1 MNIEESR
8 KLERDKY
15 ESIYVDKDQ
24 HYRKRNDSRGY
35 GRGNHGKNIRN
46 HKTSHEIL
54 ENQRKSYIILGNC
67 FEIIEKLMK
76 S

>member
-1 MNIEESR
+1 MNIEELR

-35 GRGNHGKNIRN
+35 GRGHFGKNIIP
-46 HKTSHEIL
+46 HILSLKPTSVLDIGCGFG
-54 ENQRKSYIILGNC
+54 NFCDSIQKSGV
-67 FEIIEKLMK
+67 
-76 S
+76 